1 MSDPITD
8 AIIADSLA
16 AESGN
21 ARRGHSRSRFDTSVD
36 GECSN
41 CGTVLK
47 GPVCHSCGQDSDNF
61 HRPIWS
67 LFWEVLDGLMFS
79 IDGKLWRTLP
89 KLLFRPGYLTR
100 HYLEG
105 VRARYVQPFRL
116 LLVASIIFF
125 FVFWSG
131 FGGGGGLFSGGD
143 LPDTDRAMEELASTE
158 EQLRESNPEA
168 ADDIARM
175 RAALANSEGSGN
187 ADGED
192 SAAEL
197 SVEERAILR
206 EQRIAGMRH
215 FLVPEDYSEP
225 SGADGQDTV
234 TRIEDEG
241 VVIPGVGRMELTG
254 ANELPLTARRVIANQ
269 LEVIIRDPSRWLDS
283 IKANTTYL
291 IVALLPVHAL
301 ILAFGQLWRRGFY
314 FYDHLIASLHFHA
327 FIFVLLTLLNLLGGI
342 LNEWTI
348 LIFILWSNFYVYRM
362 HRVVYE
368 HGRIMS
374 VLRTISLDFTYAI
387 VLFFALLALIIV
399 GLFTA

>member
-1 MSDPITD
+1 MSDPIID
-8 AIIADSLA
+8 AIAVDSVVSEA
-16 AESGN
+16 GKARQG
-21 ARRGHSRSRFDTSVD
+21 RRGSRFNREQS
-36 GECSN
+36 GECLN
-41 CGTVLK
+41 CGTPLK
-47 GPVCHSCGQDSDNF
+47 GQVCHSCGQDSDSF

-67 LFWEVLDGLMFS
+67 LFWEVFDGLLS

-116 LLVASIIFF
+116 LLGASVIFF

-131 FGGGGGLFSGGD
+131 FGGGDGLFGSGS
-143 LPDTDRAMEELASTE
+143 LPDTDRAMEELTSTE

-175 RAALANSEGSGN
+175 RAALANSEGPSN
-187 ADGED
+187 ADGELG
-192 SAAEL
+192 AAEL
-197 SVEERAILR
+197 SAEERAVLR

-215 FLVPEDYSEP
+215 FLVPEDHAAP
-225 SGADGQDTV
+225 SGADGQETV

-241 VVIPGVGRMELTG
+241 VVLPGVGRLELTG

-291 IVALLPVHAL
+291 LVALLPVHAL

-327 FIFVLLTLLNLLGGI
+327 FIFVLLTLLNLLGGV
-342 LNEWTI
+342 LNEWGI